1 MSADTHKSP
10 DFVGYSRARAMASE
24 SEVSVHYRH
33 VELQSVATLR
43 TDGDGELFLELGE
56 PPPVR
61 TVLELRSGGTGRA
74 YEITA
79 VVEVE
84 AGGATRG
91 CRLREV
97 DATVLKSRTV
107 GSERLADAA
116 AGTAPSSAAP
126 AGARTRADAGGEE
139 RWSDEYGVQMA
150 VPAPVVDPDGSDDST
165 EAEIGTNGDDAD
177 DDGSSGSA
185 ADSDASRS
193 AGGGKKRRG
202 RRRK

>member
-1 MSADTHKSP
+1 M
-10 DFVGYSRARAMASE
+10 GSE
-24 SEVSVHYRH
+24 LSVHYRH

-43 TDGDGELFLELGE
+43 TNGDGELFLELAE

-61 TVLELRSGGTGRA
+61 TVLELRAGAKRQA

-84 AGGATRG
+84 TAGAGHRDAFARG
-91 CRLREV
+91 CRVREV
-97 DATVLKSRTV
+97 DSALLKSRAV

-116 AGTAPSSAAP
+116 AGTAPGATPSPAAR
-126 AGARTRADAGGEE
+126 ARTDSGDDEQ
-139 RWSDEYGVQMA
+139 WSEEYGVQMA
-150 VPAPVVDPDGSDDST
+150 VPAPVVDPDGSDDSS
-165 EAEIGTNGDDAD
+165 ESEIGSNGDDAD
-177 DDGSSGSA
+177 DDGNNGSA

-193 AGGGKKRRG
+193 AGSGKKRRG

>member
-1 MSADTHKSP
+1 MPADH
-10 DFVGYSRARAMASE
+10 
-24 SEVSVHYRH
+24 EVSVHYRH

-43 TDGDGELFLELGE
+43 VDGDGEAFLELAE

-61 TVLELRSGGTGRA
+61 TVLELRGPSARSTA
-74 YEITA
+74 YEVTA

-84 AGGATRG
+84 APGAIRG

-97 DATVLKSRTV
+97 DAARLSSRAV

-116 AGTAPSSAAP
+116 AGSVAGSTAAT
-126 AGARTRADAGGEE
+126 ARGRTEASGDES
-139 RWSDEYGVQMA
+139 WSNDYGVQMA
-150 VPAPVVDPDGSDDST
+150 VPAPVVDPDGGDDSS
-165 EAEIGTNGDDAD
+165 EAEIGSNGDD
-177 DDGSSGSA
+177 DDGSGSA